1 MAIDPTFTRIVDSA
15 SYPIYEGSGFI
26 EEGKFLVTDPSFF
39 NGTEMTVGVMET
51 PAATSTF
58 VGMAY
63 SYFTVPE
70 WDIAVDT
77 ATIPA
82 SADAN
87 GNFSIPLSQVPNTT
101 TYKAFAKLDDGTVLT
116 FSTSTTTSSS
126 TTSTTS
132 SPAAKSFSI
141 SGQNAYFN
149 AAQAGANVTIVYRY
163 AISVFQAQFK
173 YGDGVAG
180 KSVAADYTQTIGV
193 VRAGNVA
200 TTCFNP
206 GVDYTSGAP
215 LKVGANGDIDPSYPN
230 GVSIPSAYVLAPPTA
245 DAPSL
250 KLYFKA

>member
-26 EEGKFLVTDPSFF
+26 EEGKFLVTDPTFF
-39 NGTEMTVGVMET
+39 NGTEMTVGVMEA

-77 ATIPA
+77 ATVPA
-82 SADAN
+82 SADAS

-101 TYKAFAKLDDGTVLT
+101 TYKAFAKLDDGTLLT
-116 FSTSTTTSSS
+116 FNTSTTTS
-126 TTSTTS
+126 
-132 SPAAKSFSI
+132 PAAKGFSI

-149 AAQAGANVTIVYRY
+149 SAQAGANVTIVYRY

-193 VRAGNVA
+193 VRAGSVA

-215 LKVGANGDIDPSYPN
+215 LKVGANGDIDPSYAN